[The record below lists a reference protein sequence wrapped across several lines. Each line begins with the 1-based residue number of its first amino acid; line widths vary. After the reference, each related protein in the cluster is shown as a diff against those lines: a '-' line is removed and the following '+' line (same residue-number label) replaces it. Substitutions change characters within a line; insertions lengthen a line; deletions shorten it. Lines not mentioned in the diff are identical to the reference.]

1 MLLDL
6 LYPRRCASCSA
17 PGRTPWCDA
26 CEAAAPWID
35 DACIRCALP
44 ACRGCDGRGAAFD
57 AAASAGVYDGPV
69 RDALLAFKLLGD
81 RRAAAA
87 LAARMHGALKR
98 ANPGAAPAA
107 ITYVPSTPAVE
118 RARGFNPARLL
129 AIALARTQGLPAL
142 TLLRKTRRTPDLAG
156 LDRTARRAALRDAF
170 AAAPG
175 PPPGPPPGPLPGRV
189 ALIDDV
195 LTTGATA
202 SACAVAL
209 KAAGV
214 HAVSVVT
221 FARSI

>member
-1 MLLDL
+1 M
-6 LYPRRCASCSA
+6 
-17 PGRTPWCDA
+17 

-35 DACIRCALP
+35 AACLRCALP

-57 AAASAGVYDGPV
+57 AAASAGVYDGPI
-69 RDALLAFKLLGD
+69 RDALLAFKVLGD

-87 LAARMHGALKR
+87 LAARMHAPLAR
-98 ANPGAAPAA
+98 AAPAPA
-107 ITYVPSTPAVE
+107 ALTYVPSTPAVE
-118 RARGFNPARLL
+118 RQRGFNPARLL
-129 AIALARTQGLPAL
+129 AAALAQTHALPL
-142 TLLRKTRRTPDLAG
+142 VTLLRKIRRTPDLAG

-175 PPPGPPPGPLPGRV
+175 RPPDRV

-202 SACAVAL
+202 SACAQAL